1 MRTIPLALAALLAV
15 AAVPAGCAGTREAA
29 LGAPGRESG
38 DVRVDARD
46 NGGTVELRDGGH
58 LLVQLRANYSTGY
71 SWNVV
76 SSGEPVLRQ
85 AGPPTYARDSER
97 IGAGGTAT
105 FEFVA
110 ERKGTAS
117 LRLVYVRPWE
127 KDVEPA
133 EAFSL
138 TVVVTE

>member
-1 MRTIPLALAALLAV
+1 MRTVPLALVLLFAV
-15 AAVPAGCAGTREAA
+15 TAVPAGCAGT
-29 LGAPGRESG
+29 GGN

-46 NGGTVELRDGGH
+46 NGGRVALRVGGH
-58 LLVQLRANYSTGY
+58 LLVQLSANYSTGY
-71 SWNVV
+71 SWKVV

-85 AGPPTYARDSER
+85 AGPPTYVRDSER

-110 ERKGTAS
+110 EQKGTAS
-117 LRLVYVRPWE
+117 LELVYVRPWE
-127 KDVEPA
+127 KDVKPA
-133 EAFSL
+133 ETFSL